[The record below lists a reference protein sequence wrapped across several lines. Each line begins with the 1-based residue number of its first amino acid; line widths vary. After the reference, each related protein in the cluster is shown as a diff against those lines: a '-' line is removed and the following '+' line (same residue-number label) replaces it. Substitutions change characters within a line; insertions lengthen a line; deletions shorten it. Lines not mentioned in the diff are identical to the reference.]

1 MKNSSSPLA
10 IYLIW
15 ASGFLFDVVSH
26 SHPCQGTMEK
36 DRHKYG
42 FHCAGWIE
50 KSLFPFFSWIAR
62 QRSPSNTNRPSVL
75 VALNPYV
82 YADEIAKCEEFAS
95 AEFGPCSCLPCPQWI
110 SFDHFWSINQES
122 PRTQNISKG
131 PCLTF
136 TSLVP
141 TRSMVTSYCSTP
153 EPAAKISNFPQ
164 GSLSKKASVETA
176 TLLPWSELCR
186 ESKDDR
192 SDCAISL
199 QADPLPCTSP
209 GEAWEQGLQHR
220 KRLCSR
226 AFLGLL

>member
-1 MKNSSSPLA
+1 
-10 IYLIW
+10 
-15 ASGFLFDVVSH
+15 
-26 SHPCQGTMEK
+26 MEK

-42 FHCAGWIE
+42 FHCAGLKRAFFI
-50 KSLFPFFSWIAR
+50 LFPFFSWIAR
-62 QRSPSNTNRPSVL
+62 QRNPSNTNRPSIL

-131 PCLTF
+131 PLLDVYVIGRHKKRLPPTAPHRSLQQRFQTF
-136 TSLVP
+136 LREVWA
-141 TRSMVTSYCSTP
+141 TRHRWR
-153 EPAAKISNFPQ
+153 Q
-164 GSLSKKASVETA
+164 HETA
-176 TLLPWSELCR
+176 TNITTNEASFAASRKMIVQTAPSR
-186 ESKDDR
+186 FKR
-192 SDCAISL
+192 IRFK
-199 QADPLPCTSP
+199 SP

-226 AFLGLL
+226 AFVGLL